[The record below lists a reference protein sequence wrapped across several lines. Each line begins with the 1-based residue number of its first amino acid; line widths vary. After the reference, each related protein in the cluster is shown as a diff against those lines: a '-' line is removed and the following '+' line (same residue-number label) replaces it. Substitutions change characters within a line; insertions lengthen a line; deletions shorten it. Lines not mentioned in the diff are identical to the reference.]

1 MEGVETRC
9 DIAIPQLELASQRQE
24 VDSVRLRHASSIAT
38 QSTLRM
44 STSAPTGDTAPHDR
58 RWPGLLGV
66 KAHITQ
72 IGRVGAI
79 VFRNRDLRRH
89 EIAFFLFNAA
99 EWAVWIAMLVYAYGR
114 GGATMA
120 GLVALIQLV
129 PATLF
134 APFASSLGDR
144 FRPARVVALGYVAQA
159 LALGLT
165 AAVLLL
171 GGPAWLAYAAAA
183 GAATAVT
190 VTRPTLAALVPALA
204 RTPEELTAANV
215 ISGWNE
221 SVSVLVAPALAGV
234 LLAALGAGWVFLVMA
249 VGVAVGALLV
259 FPIRGPAA
267 AGTAAGM
274 NAFLELFEGFRVM
287 KREPSARLL
296 VGLLGSQYV
305 AIGML
310 DVLYVVLAIDTLG
323 MGDGGAGY
331 LNAAFG
337 AGGALGI
344 AVTASLVG
352 RARLMP
358 AVITSL
364 VVWAVAFAVMTVW
377 SASLG
382 ALVLLAV
389 AGASRSLF
397 DVAGRTLLQ
406 RTAPADVL
414 ARVFGVLEM
423 MIMGGTAVGALLAPV
438 LINVGGATAAI
449 VGVGA
454 MLPLLALLGGRRLLN
469 LDATANVPVVEIGL
483 LRSLRLFSMLPPPE
497 VEGLA
502 RSLELMRAEPGTAIV
517 TQGEEGDRYYAIAA
531 GSFEVLVDGKQV
543 NMLGRGE
550 GFGEIALLHD
560 CMRTATVAATT
571 QATLYVLEKEPF
583 LEVLTGHPAAHT
595 NAHEV
600 VAALLTE
607 NAGR

>member
-1 MEGVETRC
+1 MARV
-9 DIAIPQLELASQRQE
+9 
-24 VDSVRLRHASSIAT
+24 VAT
-38 QSTLRM
+38 
-44 STSAPTGDTAPHDR
+44 
-58 RWPGLLGV
+58 
-66 KAHITQ
+66 
-72 IGRVGAI
+72 
-79 VFRNRDLRRH
+79 VFCNRDLRR
-89 EIAFFLFNAA
+89 EQIAFFFFNAA

-120 GLVALIQLV
+120 GLVALIQLI

-134 APFASSLGDR
+134 APFASVLGDR
-144 FRPARVVALGYVAQA
+144 YRPAFVIAVGYFVQA
-159 LALGLT
+159 AAMGGV

-171 GGPAWLAYAAAA
+171 DGPAWLAYVAAA

-190 VTRPTLAALVPALA
+190 VTRPTLAALTPALA

-215 ISGWNE
+215 VSGWNE

-234 LLAALGAGWVFLVMA
+234 VLALAGPGWVFLVAAA
-249 VGVAVGALLV
+249 VVLCGAVLV
-259 FPIRGPAA
+259 VPVQGPAA
-267 AGTAAGM
+267 AGPTDGVGTVS
-274 NAFLELFEGFRVM
+274 ELFEGFRVM
-287 KREPSARLL
+287 RREPAARLL
-296 VGLLGSQYV
+296 VGMLGSQYV

-323 MGDGGAGY
+323 MGEGGAGY

-364 VVWAVAFAVMTVW
+364 AVWAAAFAAMTVW
-377 SASLG
+377 SETVA
-382 ALVLLAV
+382 ALILLAV
-389 AGASRSLF
+389 AGAARSLF

-423 MIMGGTAVGALLAPV
+423 MIMGGTAIGALLAPV
-438 LINVGGATAAI
+438 LVHLGGATAAI
-449 VGVGA
+449 VGVA
-454 MLPLLALLGGRRLLN
+454 VMLPLLALLGGRRLLA
-469 LDATANVPVVEIGL
+469 LDASAHVPIVEIGL
-483 LRSLRLFSMLPPPE
+483 LRSLRLFSALPPPE
-497 VEGLA
+497 LEGLA
-502 RSLELMRAEPGTAIV
+502 RSLEPLSAEPGMPIV
-517 TQGEEGDRYYAIAA
+517 TQGEEGDRYYAIAE
-531 GSFEVLVDGKQV
+531 GEVEVVVDGRRV
-543 NMLGRGE
+543 NTLARGE

-560 CMRTATVAATT
+560 VVRTATVSAMTAVK
-571 QATLYVLEKEPF
+571 LYALEKEPF

-600 VAALLTE
+600 AAERLQLS
-607 NAGR
+607 NG